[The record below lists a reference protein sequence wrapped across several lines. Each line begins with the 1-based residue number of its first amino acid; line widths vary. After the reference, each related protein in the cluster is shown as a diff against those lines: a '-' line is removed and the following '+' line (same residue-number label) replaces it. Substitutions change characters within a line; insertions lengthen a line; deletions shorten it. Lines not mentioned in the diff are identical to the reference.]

1 MKKRRLGKGLASLI
15 GMPDLSDASDLSDDA
30 EPQQPVSP
38 PTPAADAPKAEAP
51 GTEPLEI
58 ELSRID
64 LNPRQPRQV
73 MDREAL
79 ESLAESIRSA
89 GVLQP
94 IVVRRKGDMYELV
107 MGERRL
113 RACLIAGRDSI
124 PAVVRDIGDEHMLEF
139 ALIENVQREDLNPIE
154 KAQAIRRLTE
164 ELAIT
169 QEQVADKLGLKRP
182 TIANFLRLLDLPQ
195 EIQDMVSRGTISAG
209 HARAVLML
217 QSQAEQVLLAQ
228 RIAAEGLSVR
238 QAEKLAAKGISPR
251 VKAEPVV
258 SAQVQRLRSALQ
270 ESLATKVEIL
280 TRGKAG
286 TRGRIIIHFADNEQ
300 FERLFELMT
309 GTADAAKAPEEAAA

>member
-30 EPQQPVSP
+30 EPQQPAAP
-38 PTPAADAPKAEAP
+38 PTPAPDAPKAEAP
-51 GTEPLEI
+51 ATEPLEI

-209 HARAVLML
+209 HARAVLMI
-217 QSQAEQVLLAQ
+217 QNQAEQVLLAQ

-251 VKAEPVV
+251 VKPEPVV
-258 SAQVQRLRSALQ
+258 SAQVQRLRGALQ